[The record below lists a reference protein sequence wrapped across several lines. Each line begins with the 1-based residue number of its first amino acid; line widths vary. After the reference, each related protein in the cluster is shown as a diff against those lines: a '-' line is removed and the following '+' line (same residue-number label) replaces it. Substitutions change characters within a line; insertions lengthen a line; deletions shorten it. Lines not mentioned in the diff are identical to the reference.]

1 MHARGRFD
9 RPSEIESSRRILLDA
24 RAKRPKP
31 GLDDK
36 VITEWNA
43 MMLATIS
50 EAAFALRN
58 TTWLDAAVSLGD
70 FLLAELRD
78 ANGAWHRSWHEDGS
92 PRARHVA
99 LAHDLAQVADGFVS
113 LYEAT
118 GSARFLS
125 AAREAANQLLTDYWD
140 ARFGG
145 VFTTATH
152 AERLVT
158 RQKDLM
164 DNATPSANSTAMV
177 ALHRLGTH
185 LGDATLIERARDIA
199 RLLGRV
205 APSAPSGFG
214 NFLGAMHRMHH
225 ESTEV
230 VIVGDRPDLVDVLR
244 GTWNPNRTIAWG
256 EPVDS
261 PLWADRTPG
270 SAYVCHDYRCLLPA
284 TTAEGLAEQ
293 LTSTN
298 S

>member
-1 MHARGRFD
+1 
-9 RPSEIESSRRILLDA
+9 
-24 RAKRPKP
+24 
-31 GLDDK
+31 
-36 VITEWNA
+36 
-43 MMLATIS
+43 
-50 EAAFALRN
+50 
-58 TTWLDAAVSLGD
+58 
-70 FLLAELRD
+70 
-78 ANGAWHRSWHEDGS
+78 
-92 PRARHVA
+92 
-99 LAHDLAQVADGFVS
+99 

-118 GSARFLS
+118 GTARFLT
-125 AAREAANQLLTDYWD
+125 AAREAVDQLLAGYWD
-140 ARFGG
+140 SRFGG

-185 LGDATLIERARDIA
+185 LGDATLLERARDIA

-214 NFLGAMHRMHH
+214 NFLGAMHRMHR

-230 VIVGDRPDLVDVLR
+230 VIVGDRPDLVNVLR
-244 GTWNPNRTIAWG
+244 GTWDPNRTIAWG

-270 SAYVCHDYRCLLPA
+270 SAYVCHDYRCMLPA
-284 TTAEGLAEQ
+284 TTPEGLAEQ